1 MKDILRKDHE
11 ERIEKRKE
19 NDNRK
24 INKRSIFKTD
34 LRTIACIVI
43 ITLIFPIINEESI
56 VSNITLK
63 IEGPGINDI
72 FGSNFMNYPDKV
84 IINGVENT
92 TGNNSYYFNQT
103 VNIVKLIWNNNR
115 INDCHRMFDDCFHIA
130 KNNFVLSSFLSNIEY
145 LQGFEPRCMDGSP
158 LKQGAYRS
166 RFSNNNLK
174 QLAR

>member
-1 MKDILRKDHE
+1 MKNGKIEAPTEKQNETHEEKKGTKESELKNETKMTKEDKQRREEKRREKIDAGDGQKIKTEEDKDGSFYMKDILRKDHE

-72 FGSNFMNYPDKV
+72 LK
-84 IINGVENT
+84 
-92 TGNNSYYFNQT
+92 
-103 VNIVKLIWNNNR
+103 NR
-115 INDCHRMFDDCFHIA
+115 
-130 KNNFVLSSFLSNIEY
+130 
-145 LQGFEPRCMDGSP
+145 
-158 LKQGAYRS
+158 
-166 RFSNNNLK
+166 
-174 QLAR
+174 